1 MIIGITGTI
10 GAGKGVLVDY
20 LKKKGFKHYSARE
33 FIKKEIEK
41 QGLTPDRDTMARV
54 ANDIRKEHGPTFII
68 ESLYNE
74 AVAENKDAVIESVRE
89 IAGAEFLKD
98 EGAILIAV
106 DADRR
111 IRYERIRGRGQSTD
125 NVTFEKFVEQE
136 ERELL
141 SVDPNNQNILA
152 VMEGADYHLMNNGSI
167 EDFEKE
173 VDSLLASFDID

>member
-10 GAGKGVLVDY
+10 GAGKGVLVEY
-20 LKKKGFKHYSARE
+20 LKKRGFTHYSARE

-41 QGLTPDRDTMARV
+41 RGLPLNRDTMAMV

-68 ESLYNE
+68 ESLYKK
-74 AVAENKDAVIESVRE
+74 AVSANTDAVIESVRE

-111 IRYERIRGRGQSTD
+111 IRYERIKERGQSTD

-141 SVDPNNQNILA
+141 SADPHSQNILA
-152 VMEGADYHLMNNGSI
+152 VMEGADYHLMNNGTI
-167 EDFEKE
+167 EEFEKE
-173 VDSLLASFDID
+173 VASLLDSLDLD